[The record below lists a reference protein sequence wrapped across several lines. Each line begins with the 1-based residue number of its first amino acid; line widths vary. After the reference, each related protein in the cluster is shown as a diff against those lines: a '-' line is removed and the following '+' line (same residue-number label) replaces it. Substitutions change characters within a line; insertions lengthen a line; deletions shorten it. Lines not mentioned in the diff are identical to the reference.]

1 MKAAR
6 AVSLPSPH
14 RKYFGGFLP
23 SSLPS
28 ASSLTGR
35 RSPSS
40 LSAKPCA
47 SPQRNSTAMKLPQV
61 VDAVARRLPVIKA
74 LRLGQGTAAPEFS
87 SFRSA
92 SAFLLDSAA
101 SGQYGGSGT
110 TGNWHLART
119 AAQSQR
125 IILAGGLTPENVAEA
140 IRIVR
145 PYAVDVASGVEARPG
160 KKDPIK
166 LRTFFE
172 EVFPPPAKSLN
183 LLQRR
188 ASPQP
193 AVIPSGVFAARDPLF
208 LFLPRCPTLSASF
221 AKGGSRIPPHASH
234 KPLAI
239 PHGVREVRNP
249 SALRCPV

>member
-1 MKAAR
+1 MVRLKICGITKWEDAKLCADLGANAIGLNFYEGSPRCVTPFAAAEILRRLPPFIAPVGIFVNWAPAPIVALCKALR
-6 AVSLPSPH
+6 
-14 RKYFGGFLP
+14 
-23 SSLPS
+23 
-28 ASSLTGR
+28 
-35 RSPSS
+35 
-40 LSAKPCA
+40 LSAA
-47 SPQRNSTAMKLPQV
+47 QLHGDETPQV

-74 LRLGQGTAAPEFS
+74 LRLGQGTVAPEFS

-119 AAQSQR
+119 VAQSQR

-172 EVFPPPAKSLN
+172 ELS
-183 LLQRR
+183 R
-188 ASPQP
+188 AS
-193 AVIPSGVFAARDPLF
+193 
-208 LFLPRCPTLSASF
+208 
-221 AKGGSRIPPHASH
+221 
-234 KPLAI
+234 
-239 PHGVREVRNP
+239 REI
-249 SALRCPV
+249 S